1 MNTNERFRAGKGTI
15 VDVRSADEFRM
26 GHVRG
31 SINIPLQEV
40 STRVA
45 EFKKLEAPLVL
56 CCASGNRSGIATI
69 MLQRE
74 GVNCT
79 NGGGWMDV
87 EYQLNM
93 VKVS

>member
-1 MNTNERFRAGKGTI
+1 MKINESLQAGKGTI
-15 VDVRSADEFRM
+15 VDVRSAEEFRM

-40 STRVA
+40 GARIA
-45 EFKKLEAPLVL
+45 EFKKMEAPLIL
-56 CCASGNRSGIATI
+56 CCASGNRSGIATM

-74 GVNCT
+74 GLDCT

-87 EYQLNM
+87 DYQLNM
-93 VKVS
+93 VKAS